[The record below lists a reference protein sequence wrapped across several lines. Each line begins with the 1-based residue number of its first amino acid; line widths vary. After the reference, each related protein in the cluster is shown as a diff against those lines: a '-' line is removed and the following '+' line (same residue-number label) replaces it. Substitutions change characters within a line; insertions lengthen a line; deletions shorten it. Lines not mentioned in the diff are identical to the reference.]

1 MIKLFEQ
8 FTNEQEIRDI
18 CKKYKITNYTIN
30 PDGSIDVD
38 GSVYLN
44 NKGLTKLPLKFNKV
58 IGTFEI
64 FNNQLTSLEG
74 SPKEVS
80 GTFDCFNNQLTSLIG
95 GPERVDGGFKCT
107 YNKLTSLKGSP
118 ERVGGYFKSSYNKI
132 SSLEGSP
139 IIINGYLEL
148 IDNPISIID
157 SSVEVKGDI
166 YLDDTNFDDKI
177 KSLSQDKLR
186 ILFEHGVDYDI
197 FRKDGSINDSRLERL
212 FIDFEI

>member
-8 FTNEQEIRDI
+8 FNNEQEIIDI
-18 CKKYKITNYTIN
+18 CKEYGIEHYTIN
-30 PDGSIDVD
+30 SDGSVDVD

-44 NKGLTKLPLKFNKV
+44 NKGLTKLPIKFNRV
-58 IGTFEI
+58 NGF
-64 FNNQLTSLEG
+64 
-74 SPKEVS
+74 
-80 GTFDCFNNQLTSLIG
+80 FDCFNNQLTSLIG

-118 ERVGGYFKSSYNKI
+118 KEVSGNFKCSYNKI
-132 SSLEGSP
+132 TTLKGSP

-166 YLDDTNFDDKI
+166 YLDDTNFDNKI
-177 KSLSQDKLR
+177 KSLSQEKLR
-186 ILFEHGVDYDI
+186 ILFEHGVDYVV
-197 FRKDGSINDSRLERL
+197 FRKDGTINDSRLERM
-212 FIDFEI
+212 FKDFNI